1 MHDRSP
7 GKKALQLLWFVIP
20 FILLWIGIFIVAA
33 KLGEGSTPV
42 FAGGWRYLQLLT
54 KDFSTLFAFINTV
67 IVPCLILFGLGV
79 VLYIVLIVCRK
90 RFPALLYSLLLL
102 LGTLIGVFCLRSAN
116 VFSWLLYAQGAVLV
130 LLLFWVIDLIVDLIV
145 GAAGSARRAAK
156 GQR

>member
-7 GKKALQLLWFVIP
+7 GKKALQLLWFVVP
-20 FILLWIGIFIVAA
+20 FVLLWIGIFIVAA
-33 KLGEGSTPV
+33 KLGAGAEPA
-42 FAGGWRYLQLLT
+42 FAGVWQYLQLLT

-67 IVPCLILFGLGV
+67 IVPCLIFFGLGV

-90 RFPALLYSLLLL
+90 RFPALLYSLLLV
-102 LGTLIGVFCLRSAN
+102 LGALIGVFCLRSAN

>member
-7 GKKALQLLWFVIP
+7 GKKALQLLRFVVP
-20 FILLWIGIFIVAA
+20 FILLWIGIFIAAA
-33 KLGEGSTPV
+33 KLGAEAGPA
-42 FAGGWRYLQLLT
+42 FAGGWRYLRLLA
-54 KDFSTLFAFINTV
+54 KDPSTLFAFINTV
-67 IVPCLILFGLGV
+67 IVPCLIFFGLGV

-90 RFPALLYSLLLL
+90 RFPALLYSLLLV
-102 LGTLIGVFCLRSAN
+102 LGALVGVFCLRSAN

-145 GAAGSARRAAK
+145 CAAGSARRAAK